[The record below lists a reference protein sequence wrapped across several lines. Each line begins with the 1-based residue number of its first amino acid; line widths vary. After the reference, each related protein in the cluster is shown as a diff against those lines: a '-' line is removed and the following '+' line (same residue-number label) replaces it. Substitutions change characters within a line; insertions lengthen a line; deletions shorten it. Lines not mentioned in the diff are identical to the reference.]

1 MARDRFNREGVPRA
15 DLLLALRAPKIVRTA
30 VETDTCLLCCARKVN
45 EAGLC
50 QMCMPLVSDEELRVI
65 ERWMTGVGP

>member
-1 MARDRFNREGVPRA
+1 MSRIHREGVPRG
-15 DLLLALRAPKIVRTA
+15 DLLIALRSRSKVRVA
-30 VETDTCLLCCARKVN
+30 RETDTCLLCCASKVN

-50 QMCMPLVSDEELRVI
+50 QMCMPLVSDEELKLV